1 MLSSVLGISLTF
13 RLLYDIVVKVDGYMH
28 IVLQT
33 MAIDMDYFDMDIDF
47 REGKLIFKLD
57 QRV

>member
-1 MLSSVLGISLTF
+1 MLSLVLGSSLDF
-13 RLLYDIVVKVDGYMH
+13 ILLVDLAVKVDGYMH

-33 MAIDMDYFDMDIDF
+33 MAIDMYYFDMDVDF